1 MIGARVVV
9 AVVVMLLVAMAPA
22 PTWALC
28 PNCLGQADSL
38 SATLRLVGLF
48 LLVPPALFFAVA
60 FAIRRLT
67 RG

>member
-1 MIGARVVV
+1 MIAARVVV
-9 AVVVMLLVAMAPA
+9 AVSVMLLLATSPSPA
-22 PTWALC
+22 WALC

-60 FAIRRLT
+60 IAIRRLT

>member
-1 MIGARVVV
+1 MSAARVVV
-9 AVVVMLLVAMAPA
+9 AALVTSLLATLSSPA
-22 PTWALC
+22 WALC

-38 SATLRLVGLF
+38 SATLRMVGLF

>member
-1 MIGARVVV
+1 MITARAAAIVFVVILATSPSPV
-9 AVVVMLLVAMAPA
+9 
-22 PTWALC
+22 WALC

-38 SATLRLVGLF
+38 SGSLRLVGLF
-48 LLVPPALFFAVA
+48 LLLPPALFFAVA

>member
-1 MIGARVVV
+1 MIAARIVVGAL
-9 AVVVMLLVAMAPA
+9 VMLLLAASPS

-38 SATLRLVGLF
+38 SATLRFVGLF

-60 FAIRRLT
+60 IAIRRLT

>member
-1 MIGARVVV
+1 MTAARATAIVVFV
-9 AVVVMLLVAMAPA
+9 LLLAMSPA
-22 PTWALC
+22 PVWALC

-38 SATLRLVGLF
+38 SSSLRLVGLF
-48 LLVPPALFFAVA
+48 LLLPPALFFAVA

>member
-1 MIGARVVV
+1 MRAARVVV
-9 AVVVMLLVAMAPA
+9 AALVLWLFATSSSPA
-22 PTWALC
+22 WALC

-38 SATLRLVGLF
+38 SATLRMVGLF
-48 LLVPPALFFAVA
+48 LLVSPALFFAVA